1 MKKSLGGDSDGCV
14 GNKPCARP
22 NFTGRREV
30 RALVWRARAHARACV
45 CVCVGVC
52 KDQEVFVQ
60 GGSALCSC
68 FVLIRTWRQ

>member
-45 CVCVGVC
+45 CVRGRV
-52 KDQEVFVQ
+52 
-60 GGSALCSC
+60 
-68 FVLIRTWRQ
+68 

>member
-1 MKKSLGGDSDGCV
+1 MYVCACVSETSFIQSYYGMCVLRRLMKKSLGGDSDGCV

-45 CVCVGVC
+45 CVRGRV
-52 KDQEVFVQ
+52 
-60 GGSALCSC
+60 
-68 FVLIRTWRQ
+68 